1 MKYVRGVA
9 TFSDDPS
16 ELERLDWQ
24 LLQNGPITLYLRR
37 AVLEPDVAWLREHAY
52 TVVELDCLGWGD
64 EKNMHQAM
72 AETLSFPDYYG
83 MNLDALNDCMTDVS
97 VPVEGGLALV
107 FLRFDA
113 FASRQRRVAQA
124 LLDILAQS
132 ARRSLLFGRR
142 LLVLVQSDDPRL
154 AFEPVGAMEVGWN
167 RKEWLDESRGV

>member
-1 MKYVRGVA
+1 VA

-16 ELERLDWQ
+16 ELQQLDWQ

-37 AVLEPDVAWLREHAY
+37 AVLDPDVAWLEERAY
-52 TVVELDCLGWGD
+52 AVVEFDCLAWVD
-64 EKNMHQAM
+64 ERHMHEAL

-97 VPVEGGLALV
+97 VPVESGLVLV
-107 FLRFDA
+107 FRRFDA
-113 FASRQRRVAQA
+113 FASEQRRVAQA
-124 LLDILAQS
+124 LLDILAHS

-154 AFEPVGAMEVGWN
+154 AFEPVGATGVGWN
-167 RKEWLDESRGV
+167 RKEWLDKSRGV